1 MLMPRCL
8 YSLISFTQVL
18 TAHLDSELG
27 VFLLLLLLLR
37 GLLQDLKDFF
47 HVFIDPSVNIV
58 FFLSVTI
65 PEISEAVLYSRP
77 SLIFLG
83 VYPFHTTEDLLLGE
97 RLVGISGQRPGMY
110 FSGLVLGVLLLEEIV
125 SCALDFGPG
134 PLQIHRRFL
143 TGPCD
148 E

>member
-77 SLIFLG
+77 SCI
-83 VYPFHTTEDLLLGE
+83 D
-97 RLVGISGQRPGMY
+97 I
-110 FSGLVLGVLLLEEIV
+110 
-125 SCALDFGPG
+125 C
-134 PLQIHRRFL
+134 
-143 TGPCD
+143 
-148 E
+148 